1 MSFFTDEMRRDPYP
15 IYAGLRAASPVLHE
29 PQSGSWLLFDYDSV
43 KRALHDHDTFGSAVS
58 PEGGPTSRWLIFM
71 DPPRHPRLRALVS
84 RAFTPRM
91 VAALEPR
98 IRDISRALL
107 DETAERGTMDLAA
120 DYAVPLPM
128 IVIAEMLGVP
138 VADRPRFKAWTD
150 AMLNL
155 AGTVSGDDAER
166 ASSAFW
172 AATGEMEAYVGDLIA
187 SRESAPADDLLTGL
201 VQARVDGERLT
212 PDEILGFFQV
222 LLVAGSETTTNL
234 IDNAM
239 LCFLAHPEELARL
252 RSAPQLIPTAVEEV
266 LRYRSPAQAMF
277 RRPRRPVT
285 LHGQTIPSAA
295 LVLAMI
301 GAANRDPAHF
311 VDPDRFDV
319 GRDPNP
325 HLAFGNGSHFCLG
338 ASLSR
343 LEARIALAD
352 LLERLHDVALAS
364 DEPGEPRKAFHV
376 HGPIRLPIRFR
387 PGARVDAPADRVR

>member
-15 IYAGLRAASPVLHE
+15 TYAALRSESPVLHE
-29 PQSGSWLLFDYDSV
+29 PRSDAWLLFDYDGV
-43 KRALHDHDTFGSAVS
+43 KRALHDHETFGSAVS

-71 DPPRHPRLRALVS
+71 DAPRHTRLRALVS
-84 RAFTPRM
+84 RAFTPRV

-98 IRDISRALL
+98 IREISRALL
-107 DETAERGTMDLAA
+107 DETIERGAMDLAA

-128 IVIAEMLGVP
+128 MVIAGMLGVP
-138 VADRPRFKAWTD
+138 VADRPRFKGWTD

-172 AATGEMEAYVGDLIA
+172 AASAEMETYVADLIA
-187 SRESAPADDLLTGL
+187 AREAAPADDLLTGL

-212 PDEILGFFQV
+212 NDEILGFFQV

-239 LCFLAHPEELARL
+239 LCFLAHPAELARL
-252 RSAPQLIPTAVEEV
+252 QAAPDLIPTAIEEV

-277 RRPRRPVT
+277 RRTRRPIT
-285 LHGQTIPSAA
+285 LHGRTIPSAA

-301 GAANRDPAHF
+301 GAANRDPAAF
-311 VDPDRFDV
+311 ADPDRFDV
-319 GRDPNP
+319 ARDPNP
-325 HLAFGNGSHFCLG
+325 HLAFGHGSHFCLG
-338 ASLSR
+338 APLSR
-343 LEARIALAD
+343 LEGRIALEH
-352 LLERLHDVALAS
+352 LLERLHGVALAS
-364 DEPGEPRKAFHV
+364 DTPWEPRKAFHV
-376 HGPIRLPIRFR
+376 HGPTRLPIRFR
-387 PGARVDAPADRVR
+387 PGSRMGAPADRA